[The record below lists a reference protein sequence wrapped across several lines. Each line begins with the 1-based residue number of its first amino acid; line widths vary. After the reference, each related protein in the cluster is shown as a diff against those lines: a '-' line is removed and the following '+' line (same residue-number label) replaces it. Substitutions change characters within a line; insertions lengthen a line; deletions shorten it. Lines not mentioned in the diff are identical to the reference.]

1 MLTIYYHLIIYI
13 AIHIEEKNTK
23 IFLLQFFLY
32 NDILL
37 LEKGVILMKKEN
49 LKTYSVRLDTNQRDE
64 LEKIAVKEQ
73 RTVSNLIR
81 VILSEFIENY
91 EQKK

>member
-1 MLTIYYHLIIYI
+1 
-13 AIHIEEKNTK
+13 
-23 IFLLQFFLY
+23 
-32 NDILL
+32 
-37 LEKGVILMKKEN
+37 MKKEN
-49 LKTYSVRLDTNQRDE
+49 LKTYSVRLDTNQREE
-64 LEKIAVKEQ
+64 LEKIANKEQ

>member
-1 MLTIYYHLIIYI
+1 
-13 AIHIEEKNTK
+13 
-23 IFLLQFFLY
+23 
-32 NDILL
+32 
-37 LEKGVILMKKEN
+37 MKKEN
-49 LKTYSVRLDTNQRDE
+49 LKTYSVRLDTNQREE
-64 LEKIAVKEQ
+64 LEKIAIKEQ

>member
-1 MLTIYYHLIIYI
+1 
-13 AIHIEEKNTK
+13 
-23 IFLLQFFLY
+23 
-32 NDILL
+32 
-37 LEKGVILMKKEN
+37 MKKEN
-49 LKTYSVRLDTNQRDE
+49 LKTYSVRLDTNQREE

-91 EQKK
+91 DQKK